1 MGTSIVQT
9 CTKRILL
16 QLILIFFYSIG
27 IHCYA
32 LFIRIATLFSAKAK
46 LFIQGRKNQKAIF
59 NKSVPGGNQ
68 RVIWFHCASLGEFE
82 MARPIIEDYRIK
94 HSDHFIVLTFFSPS
108 GYEIRKN
115 YTQADAILYLPFD
128 TRANAFRFVEHFHPD
143 VAVFV
148 KYEVWI
154 HFFNT
159 LKQSGSKIIMM
170 NAVFRKDQRFF
181 KWYGGIFRNALNHC
195 ETIFVQSASSKKILD
210 EIGIQS
216 VVSGDTRY
224 DRCTQVADSV
234 QPIPEINRWINGKF
248 CIVVGSSW
256 PEEEKIIAEL
266 QINDSIQ
273 WIIVPHDV
281 SSGHILAIKNLF
293 TSSFTMSG
301 SDFPSDK
308 NVLIVDSIG
317 QLNKIYQYADLSIV
331 GGGFSGKLHNILE
344 PAAYGSPVLIGPK
357 HSRFEES
364 QELKSNG
371 FVYSFS
377 NGKEL
382 SALVERFQSDP
393 QKLKAQKTALKM
405 YFREKTGAV
414 ALISDWLEK
423 HS

>member
-1 MGTSIVQT
+1 M
-9 CTKRILL
+9 
-16 QLILIFFYSIG
+16 IFFYSIG

-32 LFIRIATLFSAKAK
+32 LFIRIASLFNKKAK

-59 NKSVPGGNQ
+59 NKSEPGKNQ

-115 YTQADAILYLPFD
+115 YNQVDAILYLPFD
-128 TRANAFRFVEHFHPD
+128 TRTNAFRFVEHFHPD

-148 KYEVWI
+148 KYEVWV

-159 LKQSGSKIIMM
+159 LKLSGSKIIMM
-170 NAVFRKDQRFF
+170 NAVFRRDQRFF
-181 KWYGGIFRNALNHC
+181 KWYGGIFRKALKHC
-195 ETIFVQSASSKKILD
+195 DAIFVQSTRSKKILD

-224 DRCTQVADSV
+224 DRCVQIADSV
-234 QPIPEINRWINGKF
+234 QPIPEISKWINGKF
-248 CIVVGSSW
+248 CIVAGSSW

-273 WIIVPHDV
+273 WIIVPHDI
-281 SSGHILAIKNLF
+281 SSGHISAIKNQF
-293 TSSFTMSG
+293 SSSFTLSE
-301 SDFPSDK
+301 SNFPANK
-308 NVLIVDSIG
+308 NVMIVDSIG
-317 QLNKIYQYADLSIV
+317 QLNKIYQYADLSII
-331 GGGFSGKLHNILE
+331 GGGFTGKLHNVLE
-344 PAAYGSPVLIGPK
+344 AAAYGSLVLFGPK

-364 QELKSNG
+364 LELKSNG
-371 FVYSFS
+371 FAFSFS

-382 SALVERFQSDP
+382 SELISGLQSAPD
-393 QKLKAQKTALKM
+393 KLNSKKAELKT

-414 ALISDWLEK
+414 NHITNWLENK
-423 HS
+423 K